1 MTDPHSRPVSDRPP
15 TPRWLQV
22 LAAAGVVI
30 LIVVIVVTLL
40 TGVSHGP
47 GMHGG

>member
-1 MTDPHSRPVSDRPP
+1 MDPTSNPVSDRPP
-15 TPRWLQV
+15 TPRWLKILV
-22 LAAAGVVI
+22 AAGLLI
-30 LIVVIVVTLL
+30 LAVVIVVTLL